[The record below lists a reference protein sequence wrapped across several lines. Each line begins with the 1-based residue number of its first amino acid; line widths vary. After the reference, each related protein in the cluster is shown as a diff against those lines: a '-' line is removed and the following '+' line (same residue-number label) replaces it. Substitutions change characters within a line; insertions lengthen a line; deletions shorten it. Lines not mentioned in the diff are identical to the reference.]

1 MPKQAKNLK
10 KMRPAIGSRLKKAE
24 AGKLVYK
31 IDCSIPLSDDL
42 ITADTMGQFAT
53 YLAEHIKI
61 EGKTGRLGELVKV
74 GTDDKAITIACREVC
89 VRGGLC
95 VCVRRARQ
103 HLCVCAGSVR
113 EEVPEV
119 PDA

>member
-95 VCVRRARQ
+95 V
-103 HLCVCAGSVR
+103 
-113 EEVPEV
+113 
-119 PDA
+119 